1 MVLRVHEVR
10 YIVVEFR
17 EKNHTTSIV
26 YKDVKWIFPM
36 EKRSRQ
42 NRLGFH
48 GQRELLDV
56 IVYGQRHLSWLIQT
70 LVVGESS
77 YYYYL

>member
-26 YKDVKWIFPM
+26 YKDVKWIF
-36 EKRSRQ
+36 S
-42 NRLGFH
+42 H
-48 GQRELLDV
+48 GKK
-56 IVYGQRHLSWLIQT
+56 IKT
-70 LVVGESS
+70 K
-77 YYYYL
+77 